1 MSAPAQSVLP
11 AALLAELYAGSG
23 AGAWDMTLADF
34 TALLEALVAKFA
46 SSGVGS
52 AEAETFCRALK
63 LEELALARA
72 CAAGHERAWETFL
85 TRYRAKLYDMALGIA
100 REQSAARDL
109 ADSLFADLY
118 GTTLREGRRVSK
130 LASYTGRG
138 SLEGWLRT
146 VLAQEFVNRY
156 RRQRHTVSLEEKVE
170 AGVQFAARVS
180 EPVPVA
186 DSRLQQA
193 TAEVLSAL
201 DAEDRFLL
209 ASYHLDGR
217 TLAEIAR
224 TLGVHESTISRR
236 LEKLTRSL
244 RKHLLTALSRRGMD
258 RRQAEEA
265 LTVDVRDFHL
275 DVRTQLTQEN
285 DPTAFSKQG
294 LRARA
299 GDARD

>member
-1 MSAPAQSVLP
+1 MSGPTQSVFP
-11 AALLAELYAGSG
+11 AALLAELYARSG

-34 TALLEALVAKFA
+34 TALLEALVAKSV
-46 SSGVGS
+46 SSGFGS
-52 AEAETFCRALK
+52 AEAETLCRSLK

-72 CAAGHERAWETFL
+72 CATGHERAWETFL
-85 TRYRAKLYDMALGIA
+85 IRYRAKLYDMALGIA

-180 EPVPVA
+180 EPEPVPDA
-186 DSRLQQA
+186 RLQQA

-244 RKHLLTALSRRGMD
+244 RKQLVSALIRRGMD

-285 DPTAFSKQG
+285 DSTAFSKQG

>member
-1 MSAPAQSVLP
+1 VLP
-11 AALLAELYAGSG
+11 AALLAELYARSG
-23 AGAWDMTLADF
+23 ADAWEMPLAEF
-34 TALLEALVAKFA
+34 AALLEALVAKFV

-72 CAAGHERAWETFL
+72 CAASHERAWETFL
-85 TRYRAKLYDMALGIA
+85 IRYRAKLYDMALGIA
-100 REQSAARDL
+100 REPSAARDL
-109 ADSLFADLY
+109 ADSLYADLY

-156 RRQRHTVSLEEKVE
+156 RRQRRHVSLEEKVE
-170 AGVQFAARVS
+170 AGAQFAAAVP
-180 EPVPVA
+180 EPPPVL

-224 TLGVHESTISRR
+224 TLSVHESTISRR

-244 RKHLLTALSRRGMD
+244 RKQLLAALTRRGMD

-265 LTVDVRDFHL
+265 LTVDVRDL
-275 DVRTQLTQEN
+275 RIDVRTKLAQEN
-285 DPTAFSKQG
+285 DPPAFSKQG